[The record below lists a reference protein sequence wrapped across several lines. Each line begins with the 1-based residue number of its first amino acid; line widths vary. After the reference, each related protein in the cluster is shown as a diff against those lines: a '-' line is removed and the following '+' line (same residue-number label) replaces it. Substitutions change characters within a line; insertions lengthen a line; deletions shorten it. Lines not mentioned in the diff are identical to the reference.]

1 MTKLFGMEYSVA
13 VVPTFDRS
21 GRPDLLGWDDAMDS
35 HENDVDIWATFHDD
49 EAADLCEPVLR
60 DLFKSREDAAREECD
75 EPVFICESVTPTTA
89 EKLDIEYFWQDILD
103 VGNGF
108 DADEFGWSDT
118 DNSGKEYAWN
128 EDSLEKQVPKAEDY
142 LSVAMND
149 LRSELEFA
157 FNPYD
162 ISPSEAEAFALEKFQ
177 NILRLG
183 IQLYR
188 KEEDYYVY

>member
-1 MTKLFGMEYSVA
+1 MTKVFGMEYSVA
-13 VVPTFDRS
+13 VAPSFDSS
-21 GRPDLLGWDDAMDS
+21 GRPDLLAWDDAMDS
-35 HENDVDIWATFHDD
+35 HENDVDIWATFHDS

-75 EPVFICESVTPTTA
+75 EPVFICENVKPTAT
-89 EKLDIEYFWQDILD
+89 EELDIGYFWQDILD
-103 VGNGF
+103 LGNGF
-108 DADEFGWSDT
+108 DPDEFGWSDT
-118 DNSGKEYAWN
+118 DKSGDEYAWN
-128 EDSLEKQVPKAEDY
+128 EDTLEKQVPKPDDY

-149 LRSELEFA
+149 LRVELECA

-188 KEEDYYVY
+188 RKGDYYDY

>member
-1 MTKLFGMEYSVA
+1 MSKLFGMEYSVA
-13 VVPTFDRS
+13 VVPPFDSS
-21 GRPDLLGWDDAMDS
+21 GRPDLLAWDDAMDS

-60 DLFKSREDAAREECD
+60 DLFKSREDAARQECD
-75 EPVFICESVTPTTA
+75 EPVFICESVKPTTA

-103 VGNGF
+103 LGNGF
-108 DADEFGWSDT
+108 DPDEFGWSDT
-118 DNSGKEYAWN
+118 DNTGNEYAWN
-128 EDSLEKQVPKAEDY
+128 EDALEKQVPKPDDY

-149 LRSELEFA
+149 LRVELECA
-157 FNPYD
+157 FNPCE

-188 KEEDYYVY
+188 KKDDYYDY

>member
-21 GRPDLLGWDDAMDS
+21 GRPDLLGWDEAMDN
-35 HENDVDIWATFHDD
+35 HENDVDIWATFHDA

-60 DLFKSREDAAREECD
+60 DLFKSREEAAREECD
-75 EPVFICESVTPTTA
+75 EPVFVCESVKPKMA

-103 VGNGF
+103 LGNGF
-108 DADEFGWSDT
+108 NPDEFSWSDT

-128 EDSLEKQVPKAEDY
+128 EDALEKQVPKADDY

-157 FNPYD
+157 FNPYE
-162 ISPSEAEAFALEKFQ
+162 ISTSEAEAYAVEKFQ